1 MEEDARGVD
10 GLEKL
15 DGVALLLDDALE
27 VAEDVVEALLREHLV
42 GAVELVGVPLE
53 VEVGG
58 FEGELDELLP
68 VAVPVDQDLERLQH
82 QQSDIL
88 VGRLKLR

>member
-10 GLEKL
+10 GLEEL

-42 GAVELVGVPLE
+42 GAVELVGVTLE

-58 FEGELDELLP
+58 LEGELDQLLP
-68 VAVPVDQDLERLQH
+68 VVVPVDQDLERLQD

-88 VGRLKLR
+88 VGCLKL